1 METTGAILMS
11 MTTKDLAVTEYTSWG
26 KRTRTEGQLSTD
38 LLRGEEQERIATFGD
53 ATSKA
58 FTSTATVG
66 DREWQLSFD
75 IDGTA
80 SATLPDGRVFTAD
93 PGEKGFSKS
102 KNIRIDMDGTHMEAI
117 NENKNN
123 WIIDD
128 AASQKVAQ
136 FTGVNNGMRRAIL
149 EFDKGVRLPVDQ
161 EVFLSWI
168 TRKTLESRMLGT
180 SWALTLFLVVLTPI
194 IIFLMF
200 T

>member
-1 METTGAILMS
+1 MS

-26 KRTRTEGQLSTD
+26 KRTRTEGQISTD

-53 ATSKA
+53 STSKA

-93 PGEKGFSKS
+93 PGEKGFSKA
-102 KNIRIDMDGTHMEAI
+102 KNILIDMDGTQMEAI
-117 NENKNN
+117 HEGKGN

-149 EFDKGVRLPVDQ
+149 EFEEGMQLPVDQ
-161 EVFLSWI
+161 EVFLSWT

-180 SWALTLFLVVLTPI
+180 SWALTIFLVILTPI
-194 IIFLMF
+194 IVYLMF

>member
-1 METTGAILMS
+1 MS

-26 KRTRTEGQLSTD
+26 KRTRNEGQMTTD
-38 LLRGEEQERIATFGD
+38 LLRGEEQKRIATFGE

-75 IDGTA
+75 MDGTA

-93 PGEKGFSKS
+93 PGEKGFSKA
-102 KNIRIDMDGTHMEAI
+102 KNILIDMDGTQMKAI
-117 NENKNN
+117 HEGKNN

-180 SWALTLFLVVLTPI
+180 SWALTIFLVVLTPI
-194 IIFLMF
+194 IVFLMF

>member
-1 METTGAILMS
+1 MS

-38 LLRGEEQERIATFGD
+38 LLRGEGQEPIATFGD

-58 FTSTATVG
+58 FTSIATVG

-149 EFDKGVRLPVDQ
+149 EFDKGVHLPVDQ
-161 EVFLSWI
+161 EIFLSWI

>member
-1 METTGAILMS
+1 M
-11 MTTKDLAVTEYTSWG
+11 
-26 KRTRTEGQLSTD
+26 
-38 LLRGEEQERIATFGD
+38 
-53 ATSKA
+53 
-58 FTSTATVG
+58 G

-149 EFDKGVRLPVDQ
+149 EFDKGVHLPVDQ
-161 EVFLSWI
+161 EIFLSWI

>member
-1 METTGAILMS
+1 MESAGAILIA

-26 KRTRTEGQLSTD
+26 KRTKTEGQISTD
-38 LLRGEEQERIATFGD
+38 LLRGEGQSKVGTFGD
-53 ATSKA
+53 STDTA
-58 FTSTATVG
+58 FTSQATVG
-66 DREWQLSFD
+66 EQNWELSFD
-75 IDGTA
+75 NDGTA

-102 KNIRIDMDGTHMEAI
+102 KSIEIDMAGVQMVAI

-128 AASQKVAQ
+128 ANSDKVGQ
-136 FTGVNNGMRRAIL
+136 FTGVNNGLRRAIL
-149 EFDKGVRLPVDQ
+149 EFEEGVHLPLEQ
-161 EVFLSWI
+161 EAFLSWT
-168 TRKTLESRMLGT
+168 TRKTLESRMLGS
-180 SWALTLFLVVLTPI
+180 SWGLTIFLIVLTPI